1 MAEQFG
7 SNFRGNTPKESDE
20 KLRLRIVEFATF
32 SEFLWNFSRP
42 RVPPKCRK
50 RLRHTGSISHIGH
63 TLIPSDDSLPIPARG
78 GSESSDFSCKQGTAP
93 NLY

>member
-32 SEFLWNFSRP
+32 SESFSGTFLGPGYHQNVEKGCGTPVAYRIYIYRAYP
-42 RVPPKCRK
+42 
-50 RLRHTGSISHIGH
+50 H
-63 TLIPSDDSLPIPARG
+63 TLV
-78 GSESSDFSCKQGTAP
+78 
-93 NLY
+93 